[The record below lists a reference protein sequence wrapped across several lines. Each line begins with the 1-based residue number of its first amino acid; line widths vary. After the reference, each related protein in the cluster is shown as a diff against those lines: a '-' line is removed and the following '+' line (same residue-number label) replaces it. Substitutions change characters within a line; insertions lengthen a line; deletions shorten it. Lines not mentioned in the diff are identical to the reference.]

1 MLCRGRKVIGSLTR
15 EILEDVFSFV
25 SVVSCDGNQKG
36 KIEKPGGLELSYVL
50 SRQPWQGTKG
60 MQGPRKHWRGEEPC
74 RERLGAASSG

>member
-1 MLCRGRKVIGSLTR
+1 MQGEKGNWVAHQGDFGGR
-15 EILEDVFSFV
+15 FSFV